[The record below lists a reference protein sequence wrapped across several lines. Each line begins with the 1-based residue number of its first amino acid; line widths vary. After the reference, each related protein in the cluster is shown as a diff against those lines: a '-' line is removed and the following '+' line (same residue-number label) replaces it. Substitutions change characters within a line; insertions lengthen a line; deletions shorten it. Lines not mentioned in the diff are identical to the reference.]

1 MSIKIICHMI
11 TTADSRIVTS
21 RWDLPADFDISGVYE
36 NTAAQFN
43 AQGWIV
49 GRATMSEYAD
59 NISEHQPS
67 LAQQAERLDFKG
79 AYREGQQLAVVFDL
93 KGKLT
98 YDGCVLPTG
107 EHVTAVLSSEV
118 SDVYLYELQ
127 QQGISYVFADVQ
139 DDETAMLKSALD
151 RIQLM
156 FPHVQL
162 LLLEGGGTI
171 NGAFLKAG
179 LIDELSLIVCPLL
192 DGAAEVQNFVNYH
205 GPADPRPGAGQ
216 RLELLEHELFAGGT
230 LYLRYRID
238 R

>member
-59 NISEHQPS
+59 NISEHQP
-67 LAQQAERLDFKG
+67 
-79 AYREGQQLAVVFDL
+79 
-93 KGKLT
+93 